1 MDNEDILSLI
11 NNITSKNRLDKLVH
25 VINELIIMDKN
36 INYKTII
43 NKKTYNIFN
52 LIDYYQTELNCNNV
66 GVLNN
71 LSYKYINQY
80 KYEHKIQNWCLYP
93 ITWSIVG
100 MMNQIEIITSPINS
114 FYFFT
119 NPRLCPNY
127 FSNYKICSK
136 LAIKTNNTVYYL
148 DEETLL
154 LEDTYDPLNLTY
166 ILNIEKIQINTK
178 LPTVLL
184 ENIYSYL
191 YSYKLIII

>member
-80 KYEHKIQNWCLYP
+80 KYEH
-93 ITWSIVG
+93 
-100 MMNQIEIITSPINS
+100 
-114 FYFFT
+114 
-119 NPRLCPNY
+119 
-127 FSNYKICSK
+127 
-136 LAIKTNNTVYYL
+136 
-148 DEETLL
+148 
-154 LEDTYDPLNLTY
+154 
-166 ILNIEKIQINTK
+166 
-178 LPTVLL
+178 
-184 ENIYSYL
+184 
-191 YSYKLIII
+191 